1 MEPKIIKWIVRV
13 EFILFSIKM
22 YLFDN
27 LVFIIKWKLL
37 IIKWSRKLMEWI
49 KCLDS
54 LDWNKMEVLNNK
66 MVCDWA
72 MGWLGI
78 HN

>member
-1 MEPKIIKWIVRV
+1 MKALNNKRV
-13 EFILFSIKM
+13 SEINGM
-22 YLFDN
+22 DQM
-27 LVFIIKWKLL
+27 
-37 IIKWSRKLMEWI
+37 SR
-49 KCLDS
+49 S

-72 MGWLGI
+72 MEWIGI